1 MNKWK
6 FQCLSSKQEC
16 AGTYVA
22 CHNFVHHIYLDYLMQ
37 VANINGLTGLLLVFD
52 TSFERSRICEDIHL
66 LAVITSMFHS
76 SLQYEINNISF
87 LLKYRIYVTVL
98 RLPKQIKKSWRK
110 PKRCQVTPKNIYNK
124 SVDFSCSLALHHL
137 FYAKNFLH
145 NTKSKTKLSL

>member
-1 MNKWK
+1 M
-6 FQCLSSKQEC
+6 
-16 AGTYVA
+16 
-22 CHNFVHHIYLDYLMQ
+22 
-37 VANINGLTGLLLVFD
+37 VFD

-87 LLKYRIYVTVL
+87 LLKYRIYVTIL
-98 RLPKQIKKSWRK
+98 RPPKQIKKSWRK

-137 FYAKNFLH
+137 FHAKKFLH
-145 NTKSKTKLSL
+145 NTKKKQNFLCRWWTALKKVQGIFVYNLDLSMYAHQTVYSIRWNV